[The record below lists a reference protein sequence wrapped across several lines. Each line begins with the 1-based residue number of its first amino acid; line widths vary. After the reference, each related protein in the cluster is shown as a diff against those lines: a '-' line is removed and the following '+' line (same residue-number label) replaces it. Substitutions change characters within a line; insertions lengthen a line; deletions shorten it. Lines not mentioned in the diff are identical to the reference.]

1 MRKADSKG
9 SAGTAADSG
18 QNDKFTSVSQHSR
31 KPPVVC
37 SQMSVSGGEKIRLK
51 IDDKLLVV
59 GSRQLKYCEL
69 LKAVKQIQDEA
80 NKKLVSVLNS
90 CVEPVIIGIVP
101 PHRNIDGNTNV
112 IKEPIKI
119 NVFRSEEEF
128 TKTEYPFRL
137 AHVYSASST
146 CTTT

>member
-1 MRKADSKG
+1 MQKADSKG

-18 QNDKFTSVSQHSR
+18 QKDEVFSVSQHSR
-31 KPPVVC
+31 KPTVVC
-37 SQMSVSGGEKIRLK
+37 SQMSVSVGEK
-51 IDDKLLVV
+51 IDDKLLAVV
-59 GSRQLKYCEL
+59 PHQLKYCEL

-90 CVEPVIIGIVP
+90 CVEPVIIGVVP
-101 PHRNIDGNTNV
+101 PHRNTDGSTNV